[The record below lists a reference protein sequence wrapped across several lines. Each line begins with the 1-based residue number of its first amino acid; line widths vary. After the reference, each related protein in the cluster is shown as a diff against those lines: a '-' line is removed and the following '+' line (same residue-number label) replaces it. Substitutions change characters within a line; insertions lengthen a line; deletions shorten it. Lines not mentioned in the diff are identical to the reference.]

1 MRAYFDVY
9 IGVCVCVCVCILAH
23 CTRQNGRQSSTAA
36 ECCRVYAIAVCCSML
51 HSIAVYS
58 SVL

>member
-1 MRAYFDVY
+1 MCVC
-9 IGVCVCVCVCILAH
+9 VCVCVCVCILAH